1 MTYEILSNA
10 QMAAADAK
18 TIAGGTAGIDLMT
31 TAGNAVA
38 EFITEHYEIQ
48 NVLVLCGPGNNGGD
62 GFIIAQY
69 LKTRGWPVTLACL
82 TKQDAL
88 KGDAALAA
96 QRWEGDI
103 LPFDQIKVEDHLI
116 IDAVFGTGFSRALPD
131 DVINVFK
138 QIEGNEI
145 IAVDIP
151 SGIDGNTGAA
161 DPHALRADIT
171 VTFHRKK
178 LGHALYPGAQYC
190 GHIII
195 KDIGITDDF
204 EYSAIENTPD
214 LWIKD
219 FPFKKADTHKYH
231 YGHALIYGAPELTG
245 ATRLAATACA
255 RIGAGLVSVLSTDD
269 TATIYRSALPACILV
284 RDDLDY
290 MDKKITA
297 RLYGSGGLPCKMDY
311 SIDLPTVLDAD
322 ALSHLPEKLNP
333 NYVLTPHE
341 GEFERAFPDIDGS
354 KIERAQ
360 KAARQINAHI
370 ALKGPDTIIATP
382 DGKTIINTNGSPH
395 LATAGTGD
403 VLAGMVC
410 GLMAQNTNLLST
422 VCAAI
427 WMHAECA
434 HIFGAGLIAD
444 DIPDLIPDILDSIY
458 ERKYVYSQ
466 S

>member
-38 EFITEHYEIQ
+38 ECIDEYYEIQ

-62 GFIIAQY
+62 GFIIAQC

-96 QRWEGDI
+96 QRWEGET
-103 LPFDQIKVEDHLI
+103 LPFDQVTVEDHLI

-151 SGIDGNTGAA
+151 SGINGNTGAA
-161 DPHALRADIT
+161 DPNALRADIT

-178 LGHALYPGAQYC
+178 LGHVLYPGAQYC
-190 GHIII
+190 GHIIT

-219 FPFKKADTHKYH
+219 FPLKKADTHKYH

-255 RIGAGLVSVLSTDD
+255 RIGTGLVSVLSTPE

-297 RLYGSGGLPCKMDY
+297 RLYGSGGLPCTVDY

-322 ALSHLPEKLNP
+322 ALSHLPEKLTP

-360 KAARQINAHI
+360 KAAKQINAHI
-370 ALKGPDTIIATP
+370 ALKGPDTIIAAP

-403 VLAGMVC
+403 ALAGMIC
-410 GLMAQNTNLLST
+410 GLMAQNMPPLIATG
-422 VCAAI
+422 AAI
-427 WMHAECA
+427 WIHAESA
-434 HIFGAGLIAD
+434 NLFGAGLIAD
-444 DIPDLIPDILDSIY
+444 DLLEIIPDILNRITQINTY
-458 ERKYVYSQ
+458 NAQ

>member
-38 EFITEHYEIQ
+38 ECINEYYETQ

-82 TKQDAL
+82 AKQEAL

-96 QRWEGDI
+96 QRWEGKT
-103 LPFDQIKVEDHLI
+103 LPFDQVTVEDHLI

-131 DVINVFK
+131 EVISIFK
-138 QIEGNEI
+138 KIEGNEM
-145 IAVDIP
+145 IAVDTP

-190 GHIII
+190 GHIIT

-219 FPFKKADTHKYH
+219 FPFKKAETHKYH

-255 RIGAGLVSVLSTDD
+255 RIGVGLVSVLSTPD

-297 RLYGSGGLPCKMDY
+297 RLYGSGGLPCAPNY

-360 KAARQINAHI
+360 KAAKQINAHI
-370 ALKGPDTIIATP
+370 VLKGPDTIIATP

-403 VLAGMVC
+403 VLTGMIC
-410 GLMAQNTNLLST
+410 GLLAQGMPPLSAI
-422 VCAAI
+422 AAATWI
-427 WMHAECA
+427 HSECA
-434 HIFGAGLIAD
+434 HIFGRGLIAD
-444 DIPDLIPDILDSIY
+444 DLPNLIPDILDSIY
-458 ERKYVYSQ
+458 EKKFV
-466 S
+466 